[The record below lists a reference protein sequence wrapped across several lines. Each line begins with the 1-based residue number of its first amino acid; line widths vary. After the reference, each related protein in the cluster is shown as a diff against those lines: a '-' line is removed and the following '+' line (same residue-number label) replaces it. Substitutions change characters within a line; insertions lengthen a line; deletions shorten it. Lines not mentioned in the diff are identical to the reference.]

1 MAVLN
6 VAAFLDG
13 GQSRKKGKMKVLYLT
28 ADHLFCDVNK
38 SPKMRWM
45 VTLPWSCKVP
55 STCSTHLIDP
65 LTDGRFYIYFSQFF
79 RQFRYHGNRCSSV
92 NIFPEFR
99 RRGNTLIDF
108 YFFFKVFY
116 TPPSPRSITF
126 HANNMVGE
134 SGKKKNSSPWQRYE
148 LSVRILWNMARRSIL
163 GIPFANLAQRPSN
176 RLPWQRVRL
185 RLLKMALNQCPV
197 TWQWSDHQLI
207 CDYFWGAVHA
217 HAVSRAYRSIRTE
230 MKAPDGVAVAVGCG
244 RIRIPPDGSAG
255 RGRQVKKVVRV
266 DKCGS

>member
-13 GQSRKKGKMKVLYLT
+13 GQSRKQGKMKGLYLT

-108 YFFFKVFY
+108 YFFFLKFFIPH
-116 TPPSPRSITF
+116 PPPVRLHFMLITWW
-126 HANNMVGE
+126 ANPA
-134 SGKKKNSSPWQRYE
+134 KKKIHRHGNVMSFR
-148 LSVRILWNMARRSIL
+148 
-163 GIPFANLAQRPSN
+163 
-176 RLPWQRVRL
+176 
-185 RLLKMALNQCPV
+185 
-197 TWQWSDHQLI
+197 
-207 CDYFWGAVHA
+207 
-217 HAVSRAYRSIRTE
+217 
-230 MKAPDGVAVAVGCG
+230 
-244 RIRIPPDGSAG
+244 
-255 RGRQVKKVVRV
+255 
-266 DKCGS
+266 CGSCGTWHVGQFRGFHSPI

>member
-1 MAVLN
+1 MAANRVNKAKWRAFTWPLITCF
-6 VAAFLDG
+6 VMWTSRPRWDGWSRCHGAARCHPRVPLIWLI
-13 GQSRKKGKMKVLYLT
+13 RWPT
-28 ADHLFCDVNK
+28 ADFTFILVNF
-38 SPKMRWM
+38 SANF
-45 VTLPWSCKVP
+45 VTMA
-55 STCSTHLIDP
+55 TDAAP
-65 LTDGRFYIYFSQFF
+65 LTFSQNFVAVAT
-79 RQFRYHGNRCSSV
+79 RWSIS
-92 NIFPEFR
+92 I
-99 RRGNTLIDF
+99 
-108 YFFFKVFY
+108 FFFKVFY

-148 LSVRILWNMARRSIL
+148 LSVRILWNMARRSIS

-185 RLLKMALNQCPV
+185 HLLKMALNQCPV

-230 MKAPDGVAVAVGCG
+230 MKAPDGVAVAVVCG

>member
-1 MAVLN
+1 MVVLN

-13 GQSRKKGKMKVLYLT
+13 GQSRKQGKMKGLYLT

-108 YFFFKVFY
+108 NFFKKVFH
-116 TPPSPRSITF
+116 TPPSSRSITF
-126 HANNMVGE
+126 HANNIAGE
-134 SGKKKNSSPWQRYE
+134 SGKKKIHRHGNVMSFR
-148 LSVRILWNMARRSIL
+148 
-163 GIPFANLAQRPSN
+163 
-176 RLPWQRVRL
+176 
-185 RLLKMALNQCPV
+185 
-197 TWQWSDHQLI
+197 
-207 CDYFWGAVHA
+207 
-217 HAVSRAYRSIRTE
+217 
-230 MKAPDGVAVAVGCG
+230 
-244 RIRIPPDGSAG
+244 
-255 RGRQVKKVVRV
+255 
-266 DKCGS
+266 CGSCGTWHVGQFRGFHSPI